1 MVPKPIPPK
10 KLQEL
15 FGIKVLEL
23 DTYYP
28 DEHNSINYNNSL
40 FQTKDYNAIIEPS
53 SAISLAEYQQDFYQN
68 TPAITMNHFGRGTAY
83 FIAPRTNIDFLEV
96 FYAPIIENNCL
107 KDEMIIKSDNE
118 VSIQKRS
125 NNNYSYYFIMN
136 FSEKEKNVELKSEL
150 FDMLINTHISSII
163 KLKPYEVKVLKASKI

>member
-1 MVPKPIPPK
+1 
-10 KLQEL
+10 
-15 FGIKVLEL
+15 
-23 DTYYP
+23 
-28 DEHNSINYNNSL
+28 
-40 FQTKDYNAIIEPS
+40 
-53 SAISLAEYQQDFYQN
+53 
-68 TPAITMNHFGRGTAY
+68 
-83 FIAPRTNIDFLEV
+83 
-96 FYAPIIENNCL
+96 
-107 KDEMIIKSDNE
+107 MIIKSDNE